1 MKAGK
6 RGGRPLGGW
15 EAGKAG
21 KAGKAGAVVFGLLLF
36 AVPGCAGPR
45 QNVDP
50 EPVQADGFSLILNN
64 HHLLDVNIFLLHD
77 GQPDRIATVPSS
89 TSRAIVL
96 PLRMLGQSKAI
107 RIIAEP
113 IGDLTRYTTDLLV
126 VQPGQIVELNVESAI
141 SRSSYSIQ

>member
-1 MKAGK
+1 VREAGK
-6 RGGRPLGGW
+6 RGGILGI
-15 EAGKAG
+15 
-21 KAGKAGAVVFGLLLF
+21 LLLMML
-36 AVPGCAGPR
+36 GCAGPR

-64 HHLLDVNIFLLHD
+64 RHLLDVNIFLQHD
-77 GQPDRIATVPSS
+77 GQADRITTVPSS

-113 IGDLTRYTTDLLV
+113 IGDETRYTTEVLV
-126 VQPGQIVELNVESAI
+126 VQPGQTIELNVESLIA
-141 SRSSYSIQ
+141 RSNYSVQ